1 MKKRGDKVVITE
13 TQFKTIQTN
22 KIPTKIKLFTH
33 TDLDG
38 VGCAI
43 LANIVS
49 VVNNIDVEIEF
60 CDYNN
65 INNKVNDFLK
75 VINNYDKVFITDISV
90 NEEVTEKLDKYNDK
104 VVLLDHHKTANFLNK
119 YKWAH
124 VYETLVIDLEIDV
137 YIKVCG
143 AYLFLDYLIASDYLK
158 NFKFL
163 DTLTD
168 FVEVIREYDVWEWI
182 EIDNILAKQLNDLLY
197 ILGRERFIEEFTE
210 QLLNGKFVIN
220 DKLNFLLELDQEK
233 IDDYIENKNK
243 NLIVRDIKGYNVG
256 IVFAERYI
264 SELGS
269 RLMELHP
276 ELDFVVIINIDK
288 TISYRTNKNNIDLG
302 EFAKIYGGGGHPQAA
317 GSPVSDEV
325 KNKIID
331 MLFEKK
337 FTKGIDKI

>member
-1 MKKRGDKVVITE
+1 MVITE

-65 INNKVNDFLK
+65 INDKVNDFLK

-90 NEEVTEKLDKYNDK
+90 NEEVAEKLDKYNDK

-182 EIDNILAKQLNDLLY
+182 EIDNILAKQLNDLLC

-220 DKLNFLLELDQEK
+220 DKLNFLLELEQEK

-264 SELGS
+264 SE
-269 RLMELHP
+269 
-276 ELDFVVIINIDK
+276 
-288 TISYRTNKNNIDLG
+288 
-302 EFAKIYGGGGHPQAA
+302 
-317 GSPVSDEV
+317 
-325 KNKIID
+325 
-331 MLFEKK
+331 
-337 FTKGIDKI
+337 

>member
-1 MKKRGDKVVITE
+1 MEKRGDKVVTTE
-13 TQFKTIQTN
+13 TQFKTTQTS

-43 LANIVS
+43 LAKIAS
-49 VVNNIDVEIEF
+49 VINNIDIDIDF

-65 INNKVNDFLK
+65 INDKVNDFLK
-75 VINNYDKVFITDISV
+75 IINSYDKVFIIDISV
-90 NEEVTEKLDKYNDK
+90 NEEVAEKLDKYNDK
-104 VVLLDHHKTANFLNK
+104 VVLLDHHKTADFLNK

-124 VYETLVIDLEIDV
+124 VYETLVVDLEINV

-143 AYLFLDYLIASDYLK
+143 AYLFLDYLITSNYLK
-158 NFKFL
+158 NFEFL
-163 DTLTD
+163 DILTD

-197 ILGRERFIEEFTE
+197 ILGKERFIEEFTK

-220 DKLNFLLELDQEK
+220 DKLNFLLELEQEK

-243 NLIVRDIKGYNVG
+243 NLIIRDIKGYNVG